1 MHLCI
6 DSTKRLRRAKTRL
19 LRFVRDRRMR
29 TGAAFFFCLL
39 CAGIERGLVA
49 QSPTTT
55 QLSITASGIPLTA
68 VPTGTVVTLT
78 ATVQGREGV
87 VSPGLVKFCDASA
100 PFCTDFHIVGS
111 GQLVAA
117 GTAQMKFRPGPGS
130 HRYKAVFVGTKVA
143 GESASEVVDVTVS
156 EPLIYPSETEVGV
169 GGNPGNY
176 YLLATVSGTPDVA
189 PTGAVSFLDTTNDNY
204 VLGTGTLAGQSHGL
218 DFKEIDTAPT
228 NLAVD
233 AFTVAD
239 FNNDGI
245 LDVAFNVDGTEISG
259 QATPGFGQVL
269 LGNGDGSFHLASGY
283 STGICPR
290 ELKTADFNSDGIPDL
305 VYTDAEYCSLQQ
317 QSQTSDLTVLL
328 GHGDGTFGVSYQ
340 TLLGISAQS
349 VAVGDFNGDG
359 IADIAVL
366 IENDFAFAGSLQ
378 SLVILLGNGDGTF
391 QAGSPHPI
399 GSVDGTMVTGDFNGD
414 GIPDLAINT
423 GGDYILPQ
431 FTGVFVLLGKGDGT
445 FSDAAPVVLPGAQDL
460 NYGLGIVDLNNDGRP
475 DLVTDI
481 GQGGFDLN
489 AIQVLL
495 SNGDG
500 TFQITGPTAAPI
512 AGYGYIQSNAFD
524 LNGDGNADLLGFTTD
539 AATSTVVLFGDGKG
553 GFPSPQMP
561 VTDETYTFSGT
572 LVYDLDGDGIPDI
585 LSENYLNG
593 SLSTFL
599 TRFYHEGTA
608 SVEGISPVGTGTHY
622 IEATY
627 PGDTVYA
634 PSVSVLYP
642 LMAEPAPTQLT
653 LTANPSLSTA
663 GQSVLL
669 TATVSPSVAQNHIA
683 TGTVTFSCNGEPI
696 GTVSLANGVAT
707 FSTTALAAGTDHLLA
722 QYAGDT
728 NFAPSSGTAVEN
740 VTGTGG
746 CAAFTIALA
755 PSTLRLRVALSGSV
769 TVLLKSIDTFSGP
782 LTLTYGAIPTYGST
796 TLTPGTVT
804 LTAGG
809 SSSAT
814 LSLKTAAVAANDVP
828 GLSSSRRVL
837 LAMGT
842 ILLISIPLRRRRF
855 FKLLGLCFAFLLLPS
870 IGGCG
875 GDLTST
881 QFIPPGTYQI
891 PVTAT
896 DVNGNAQ
903 TATLS
908 LVIAP

>member
-1 MHLCI
+1 MHRYIL
-6 DSTKRLRRAKTRL
+6 STKILRLAKARL
-19 LRFVRDRRMR
+19 LHAFHDGRKP
-29 TGAAFFFCLL
+29 TGAAFLMCLL
-39 CAGIERGLVA
+39 CTGSGSRLVA

-55 QLSITASGIPLTA
+55 QLTISANGIPLTA
-68 VPTGTVVTLT
+68 VPMGTVVTLT
-78 ATVQGREGV
+78 ATVQGRDGA

-100 PFCTDFHIVGS
+100 PFCTDFHMVGS
-111 GQLVAA
+111 AQLVAA
-117 GTAQMKFRPGPGS
+117 GTAQVKFRPGIGS
-130 HRYKAVFVGTKVA
+130 HRYKAVFVGTKVV
-143 GESASEVVDVTVS
+143 GGSASEAVDVTVS
-156 EPLIYPSETEVGV
+156 EPLIYPSDTEVGV
-169 GGNPGNY
+169 AGNPGNY
-176 YLLATVSGTPDVA
+176 YLLATVSGTADVA

-218 DFKEIDTAPT
+218 DFREIDTAPT
-228 NLAVD
+228 NLGID

-245 LDVAFNVDGTEISG
+245 LDVAYNVDAADVSG
-259 QATPGFGQVL
+259 EAAPGFGQVL

-305 VYTDAEYCSLQQ
+305 VYTDSEYCSFQQ

-328 GHGDGTFGVSYQ
+328 GNGDGTFGMSYQ

-378 SLVILLGNGDGTF
+378 SLVILLGRGDGTF
-391 QAGSPHPI
+391 QAGSPHAI

-414 GIPDLAINT
+414 GIADLAINT
-423 GGDYILPQ
+423 GGDYIFPQ

-445 FSDAAPVVLPGAQDL
+445 FSDAAPVVLPGEEVL

-481 GQGGFDLN
+481 EQGGLGPS

-495 SNGDG
+495 GNGDG
-500 TFQITGPTAAPI
+500 TFQITEPAAAPI
-512 AGYGYIQSNAFD
+512 VGVGLRQTNAFD

-539 AATSTVVLFGDGKG
+539 AAASTVVLFGDGKG

-561 VTDETYTFSGT
+561 VTDETYSFSGS

-585 LSENYLNG
+585 LSANYLNG

-608 SVEGISPVGTGTHY
+608 SVDGISPVGTGTHY
-622 IEATY
+622 IEVTY

-642 LMAEPAPTQLT
+642 LTAEPAPTQLT
-653 LTANPSLSTA
+653 LTANLSSSAA
-663 GQSVLL
+663 GQPVLL
-669 TATVSPSVAQNHIA
+669 TATVTPSVAQTHVA
-683 TGTVTFSCNGEPI
+683 TGTVTFSCNGELL
-696 GTVSLANGVAT
+696 GTGSLANGVAT
-707 FSTTALAAGTDHLLA
+707 FSTNALVAGTDHLLA
-722 QYAGDT
+722 QYAGDI

-782 LTLTYGAIPTYGST
+782 LTLTYGTIPTYGSA

-814 LSLKTAAVAANDVP
+814 LSLTTAFFAANDPP
-828 GLSSSRRVL
+828 GLPGPSRVL

-855 FKLLGLCFAFLLLPS
+855 FKVLGLCFAFLLLPS

-875 GDLTST
+875 GDVTST

-896 DVNGNAQ
+896 DLNGNSQ
-903 TATLS
+903 TATLN
-908 LVIAP
+908 LVITP

>member
-1 MHLCI
+1 MHRYIL
-6 DSTKRLRRAKTRL
+6 STKILRLAKARL
-19 LRFVRDRRMR
+19 LHAFHDGRMR
-29 TGAAFFFCLL
+29 TGAAFLMCLL
-39 CAGIERGLVA
+39 CTGSGSRLVA

-55 QLSITASGIPLTA
+55 QLTITANGIPLTA

-78 ATVQGREGV
+78 ATVQGRDGA

-111 GQLVAA
+111 VQLVAA

-130 HRYKAVFVGTKVA
+130 HRYKAVFVGTKVV
-143 GESASEVVDVTVS
+143 GGSASEAVDVTVS
-156 EPLIYPSETEVGV
+156 EPLIYPSDTAVGV

-176 YLLATVSGTPDVA
+176 YLLATVSGTADVA
-189 PTGAVSFLDTTNDNY
+189 PTGAASFLDTTNDNY
-204 VLGTGTLAGQSHGL
+204 VLGTGALAGQSHGL
-218 DFKEIDTAPT
+218 DFREIDTAPT
-228 NLAVD
+228 NLGIL

-245 LDVAFNVDGTEISG
+245 LDVAYNVDAADVSG
-259 QATPGFGQVL
+259 EAAPGFGQVL
-269 LGNGDGSFHLASGY
+269 LGNGDGSFHVASGY

-305 VYTDAEYCSLQQ
+305 VYTDAEYCSFQQ

-328 GHGDGTFGVSYQ
+328 GNGDGTFGMSYQ

-378 SLVILLGNGDGTF
+378 SLVILLGKGDGTF

-399 GSVDGTMVTGDFNGD
+399 GSVDGAMVTGDFNGD
-414 GIPDLAINT
+414 GIADLAINT
-423 GGDYILPQ
+423 GGDYLFPQ

-445 FSDAAPVVLPGAQDL
+445 FSDAAPVVLPVAQFADSGL
-460 NYGLGIVDLNNDGRP
+460 NVVDVNNDGRA
-475 DLVTDI
+475 DLVTD
-481 GQGGFDLN
+481 N
-489 AIQVLL
+489 ANGSNEIQVLL
-495 SNGDG
+495 GNGDG
-500 TFQITGPTAAPI
+500 TFQITGSAAAPI
-512 AGYGYIQSNAFD
+512 VGVGLIQTNAFD
-524 LNGDGNADLLGFTTD
+524 LNGDGNADLLGFTAD
-539 AATSTVVLFGDGKG
+539 AAFSTVVLFGDGKG
-553 GFPSPQMP
+553 GFPPPQMP
-561 VTDETYTFSGT
+561 VTDETHSFSET

-585 LSENYLNG
+585 LYVNYLND

-608 SVEGISPVGTGTHY
+608 SVDGISPVGTGTHY

-642 LMAEPAPTQLT
+642 LTAEPATTQLT
-653 LTANPSLSTA
+653 LTANPSSSAA
-663 GQSVLL
+663 GQPVLL
-669 TATVSPSVAQNHIA
+669 TATVSPSVAQNHVA

-696 GTVSLANGVAT
+696 GTGSLANGVAT

-722 QYAGDT
+722 QYGGNT

-782 LTLTYGAIPTYGST
+782 LTLTYGTIPMYGSA
-796 TLTPGTVT
+796 TLTPDTVT

-814 LSLKTAAVAANDVP
+814 LSIKTAAVAANDAP
-828 GLSSSRRVL
+828 GLPGSSRVL
-837 LAMGT
+837 LAIGT
-842 ILLISIPLRRRRF
+842 IFLISMPLRSRRF
-855 FKLLGLCFAFLLLPS
+855 FKILSVCAALLLLPS
-870 IGGCG
+870 MGGCG
-875 GDLTST
+875 GDVTSN
-881 QFIPPGTYQI
+881 QFIPPGTYPI

-896 DVNGNAQ
+896 DVNGNSQ
-903 TATLS
+903 TAILS
-908 LVIAP
+908 LVIAQ